1 MNDRIRTRIAAG
13 VTVLFLAGVS
23 IAGVATHHPATQ
35 ASGIAPAGVVTKQRP
50 STPAVVVTSDDHRE
64 FEHD

>member
-1 MNDRIRTRIAAG
+1 MNDRLRTRIAGG

-35 ASGIAPAGVVTKQRP
+35 PSAVAPASVVTKQRP
-50 STPAVVVTSDDHRE
+50 SSPALVVTSDDHRE
-64 FEHD
+64 SEDD